1 MRKGPE
7 KVGMANLVQTRL
19 PIEALLSFCRRNGVQ
34 ELWAFGSVLGEDWR
48 PDSDV
53 DLLVRFLPG
62 REPELEEM
70 FALQDELGQM
80 VGREVD
86 LIEASSVTNP
96 FVRKHIREHRVQ
108 IYGA

>member
-1 MRKGPE
+1 VAAVPE
-7 KVGMANLVQTRL
+7 IPPLVQTRL
-19 PIEALLSFCRRNGVQ
+19 PIDELVSFCRLNGVQ
-34 ELWAFGSVLGEDWR
+34 ELWAFGSVLNDEWR

-53 DLLVRFLPG
+53 DLLVRFLPC

-70 FALQDELGQM
+70 FTLQEELAKL

-86 LIEASSVTNP
+86 LVEAASVVNP

-108 IYGA
+108 LYAA